1 MRNPSRW
8 SVVIVVVVVMTISS
22 CSSTGDADT
31 SIASQP
37 VDSVRTNT
45 SDGTSEA
52 FGVPLAVGDI
62 KVTASNPVVESDE
75 SGPSLTLTV
84 RAENRTQVDVQAP
97 LLELR
102 CAGSTRGGTW
112 LATSTF
118 QQQEPVPPL
127 SFNEGTLS
135 LLMPGDERL
144 GQPRPSCATPAT
156 VVATLLVFDNAGA
169 GAPIQKRVAWAVP
182 DEFVDQLN
190 AAPQPG

>member
-1 MRNPSRW
+1 MSVASRC
-8 SVVIVVVVVMTISS
+8 SVAIVVVLMAISS

-45 SDGTSEA
+45 AAGTSEA
-52 FGVPLAVGDI
+52 FGVPLAFGDI
-62 KVTASNPVVESDE
+62 KVTASNPVVETDE
-75 SGPSLTLTV
+75 SGPSLTMTV

-97 LLELR
+97 LFELR
-102 CAGSTRGGTW
+102 CAGSTRGGSW
-112 LATSTF
+112 LTTSTF

-135 LLMPGDERL
+135 LLVPGDERL
-144 GQPRPSCATPAT
+144 GQPRPSCTTPAT

-169 GAPIQKRVAWAVP
+169 GAPVEKRVSWAVP
-182 DEFVDQLN
+182 DVLVDQLN
-190 AAPQPG
+190 AAPQPV